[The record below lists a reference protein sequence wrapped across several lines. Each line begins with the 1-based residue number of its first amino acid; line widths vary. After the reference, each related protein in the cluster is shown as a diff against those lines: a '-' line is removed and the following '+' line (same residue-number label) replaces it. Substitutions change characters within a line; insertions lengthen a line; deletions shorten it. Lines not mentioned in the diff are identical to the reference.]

1 MMRLPAM
8 AAFRELATKLTTDE
22 IIVWPSGVTHAA
34 AITSHSIFNAKA
46 GDLPVRAAP
55 AEVAADAEKQ
65 MVLPIGTGAR

>member
-22 IIVWPSGVTHAA
+22 IIVWPSGVSHAA
-34 AITSHSIFNAKA
+34 TLASHAIFNAKD

-55 AEVAADAEKQ
+55 AELAADAEKQ
-65 MVLPIGTGAR
+65 MTLPIGTGSR